1 MTISFYRMKKNIL
14 LVFLCFFALSAF
26 AQNMKSVFV
35 AMPDSITPLLT
46 KVNKED
52 CIDFLDSNM
61 KAEVKNRFD
70 GTAEMKVVTEDYTLV
85 QTSEVGTL
93 EMKLLPVNDSTKV
106 ICMVKTV
113 CATACDSEIRF
124 YTSDW
129 KEELDAQAFF
139 TKPKES
145 NFFLPNDS
153 VTDESVLIRK
163 KADMLLMKASLSKDD
178 VSLTF
183 IYTTPDY
190 LNEEDREKLLPY
202 LRKEPVVL
210 QWQEGKFR

>member
-129 KEELDAQAFF
+129 KEELDAQAFL
-139 TKPKES
+139 TEPKES
-145 NFFLPNDS
+145 DFFLPNDS
-153 VTDESVLIRK
+153 VTEESVLIRK

>member
-1 MTISFYRMKKNIL
+1 MKKNIL
-14 LVFLCFFALSAF
+14 LMFLCFSALSAF
-26 AQNMKSVFV
+26 AQNMKTVFV
-35 AMPDSITPLLT
+35 AMPDSMTPLLT

-52 CIDFLDSNM
+52 FIDFLDSNM

-70 GTAEMKVVTEDYTLV
+70 GTAEMKVLTEDYTLV

-113 CATACDSEIRF
+113 CAAACDSEIRF

-129 KEELDAQAFF
+129 KEELNAQAFLS
-139 TKPKES
+139 KPEG
-145 NFFLPNDS
+145 NDFFAPNDS
-153 VTDESVLIRK
+153 VTDESVMIRK
-163 KADMLLMKASLSKDD
+163 KADMLLMKASLSKEDA
-178 VSLTF
+178 SLTF

-190 LNEEDREKLLPY
+190 LNAEDKEKLLPY
-202 LRKEPVVL
+202 LRKEPIVL
-210 QWQEGKFR
+210 RWQDGKFR